1 MTAMLAL
8 LLAAML
14 TGPAAAQPPA
24 CLQAAALVGRAFDA
38 VAEHPARG
46 EEPERRRLEV
56 MDAGHQMLGPGFN
69 VTETAA
75 ILALM
80 EDWLKRS
87 PEAGKSE
94 GSVDELL
101 AQAARSAH
109 PQIRD
114 GKGTRGARNWARFVR
129 ALSDYKS

>member
-1 MTAMLAL
+1 MLAL
-8 LLAAML
+8 ILAALL
-14 TGPAAAQPPA
+14 TGPAAAQPGA
-24 CLQAAALVGRAFDA
+24 SLQAAALVGRAFDA
-38 VAEHPARG
+38 VAARPQRG
-46 EEPERRRLEV
+46 LEPERRRLEV
-56 MDAGHQMLGPGFN
+56 MDAGRALLGPGFN

-87 PEAGKSE
+87 PDAGREE

-129 ALSDYKS
+129 ALSGSGAKG